1 MSNKFQKKIY
11 LLKVLILSLLLTFTT
26 VFSFAQGYEIG
37 VPFYKNI
44 SPKEYGFESQ
54 NFSIT
59 QDSTGR
65 IFIGNLNGILIFD
78 GFHWDFIPIKGVPYF
93 TKNDIGEI
101 FVGGFKQFG
110 KIENKFYGR
119 YSLRQLTD
127 SSKDIIEDQID
138 KLASFGKEIFFKTKN
153 NIFKYSEKNGF
164 TKINFSGSYVN
175 LFKAKDK
182 LFFVNDTNL
191 YTYQKDNLKQITL
204 PHAVEND
211 FVLDI
216 LPYDKNKFLFRFYNN
231 GFYIYNEK
239 SNHFSSFP
247 SSLNNTILPENYVK
261 TIPIS
266 NDVFVLGTQDNGI
279 IFFDKKGQVIS
290 SFDQNNGLI
299 NNNVTD
305 LFIDRNKNLWVLTN
319 YGFCIIQTDF
329 QFTFFGPSSGL
340 DGGLSDI
347 IRFNNHLYV
356 SSLQGTYLLS
366 DTCFFDNTTKCF
378 DHDRFHRIPGLDI
391 QTENFLYFK
400 NHLLHSTTAGI
411 FDISGK
417 KAKKLSNETSRG
429 IYAIQKDSDL
439 LLTTGINGVS
449 IFRFS
454 DGNLSYQGNFTN
466 CHSSIRTFAED
477 GNTFWFGS
485 DHQGLF
491 KITVTDSINFDAPF
505 VSLNNAKGLPSEFN
519 WIDVYRT
526 SNGTIFSTDKGVYR
540 YDNKTKS
547 FYQDTLLGLDF
558 SSGEVWVFPLLEDKN
573 KNLWFSSGTKGKYEK
588 HTFFAKFNSK
598 DKSYQLISYPL
609 NKINDQS
616 IEDIYIDSNK
626 IAWFG
631 TMKNLIRFDFSE
643 IDKCQDTL
651 PPQILIHAII
661 IGKDSLLL
669 LPTDFLNNPEKL
681 LKIDYSLRDI
691 HFELSTPEYSSA
703 TIEFNYFLEG
713 YNKKF
718 SGWENKN
725 FKEYT
730 NLSPGE
736 YILHVKARTSTKA
749 NEGEII
755 IPFSIVAPYYLTIV
769 AYIFYLALLA
779 SLILL
784 IVYWRSYL
792 SEKEKFK
799 VQQLLSQRTEE
810 LVYQKERAEELL
822 SKILPED
829 TARQIQ
835 KKGKADRKSFKM
847 VTVLFADIKG
857 FTKIAENTPP
867 EELLDELDTLFLKF
881 DSSVE
886 EMGIEKIK
894 TIGDAYMCAGGIPM
908 KNRTNPIDV
917 ILSGMKML
925 EYLQETNRI
934 SKTKWQIRIGVH
946 TGPVIAGVIG
956 TRKISYDIWGDTVN
970 VASRMESMG
979 KAGEINISEST
990 YELVEKYFE
999 CVPRGMIPVKY
1010 KGNISMYFVKGL
1022 KPKYAADDE
1031 GKVPNDAF
1039 YFQLQHIRF
1048 SDLEELILTKL
1059 EKGLPKNQYYHNMKH
1074 TIDVI
1079 NQAELIARG
1088 ENCTDEEILILK
1100 TAALFHDSGFI
1111 ISYDD
1116 HEEQGIKL
1124 AKEILPQFKYTQ
1136 KQIQL
1141 IGELIYATKFPPNP
1155 KTKLQKI
1162 ICDSDLDYLGREDFV
1177 PVSNELF
1184 KELSV
1189 RGKVKSIEE
1198 WNNIQIKFLQSH
1210 QYYTETAR
1218 NIRRV
1223 NKLKQLEKLKESMK
1237 DNK

>member
-1 MSNKFQKKIY
+1 MSNNFQKKIY
-11 LLKVLILSLLLTFTT
+11 LLKVLILLLFLIFN
-26 VFSFAQGYEIG
+26 VFSSFAQGYEIG
-37 VPFYKNI
+37 VPFYKNV

-54 NFSIT
+54 NFSII

-78 GFHWDFIPIKGVPYF
+78 GFHWDFIPIKGIPYF
-93 TKNDIGEI
+93 TKDNEGKI

-110 KIENKFYGR
+110 NLTNEFIGKYNFKQI
-119 YSLRQLTD
+119 TD
-127 SSKDIIEDQID
+127 SAKNTIEGQID
-138 KLASFGKEIFFKTKN
+138 KLESFGKEIFFKTRN
-153 NIFKYSEKNGF
+153 NIFKYSEKKGF

-175 LFKAKDK
+175 LFKIKKK
-182 LFFVNDTNL
+182 LYFVNDTNL
-191 YTYQKDNLKQITL
+191 YRYYSDNLKQIIL
-204 PHAVEND
+204 PKFIEND
-211 FVLDI
+211 YIIDI
-216 LPYDKNKFLFRFYNN
+216 LPYEKNKILFRFFNN
-231 GFYIYNEK
+231 GFYIYDENT
-239 SNHFSSFP
+239 NHFFTFP
-247 SSLNNTILPENYVK
+247 SSINKTIFPEDYVK
-261 TIPIS
+261 TIKLNNNI
-266 NDVFVLGTQDNGI
+266 FVLGTNDNGI
-279 IFFDKKGQVIS
+279 IFFDKKGQIIS

-299 NNNVTD
+299 NNNITD
-305 LFIDRNKNLWVLTN
+305 LFLDSYQNLWVLTN

-329 QFTFFGPSSGL
+329 QFTFFGSSSGL

-347 IRFNNHLYV
+347 IRFKNHLYV

-366 DTCFFDNTTKCF
+366 DTCFYDNVTKCF
-378 DHDRFHRIPGLDI
+378 NHDRFHRIPELS
-391 QTENFLYFK
+391 TETNYFLPFK
-400 NHLLHSTTAGI
+400 NYLLHSTSRGI
-411 FDISGK
+411 FNIKGK
-417 KAKKLSNETSRG
+417 TIQKLSDRTSRG
-429 IYAIQKDSDL
+429 IYSIQNDTDL
-439 LLTTGINGVS
+439 ILTTGDDGVS
-449 IFRFS
+449 IFRF
-454 DGNLSYQGNFTN
+454 DNEKLIFQGKFTN
-466 CHSSIRTFAED
+466 CHSSIRTFAQD

-491 KITVTDSINFDAPF
+491 KITVTDSINFDAAF
-505 VSLNNAKGLPSEFN
+505 VSLNNAKGLPEDFN

-526 SNGTIFSTDKGVYR
+526 SNGTMFSTDKGVYR
-540 YDNKTKS
+540 YDKNTKS
-547 FYQDTLLGLDF
+547 FFSDTLLGLNF
-558 SSGEVWVFPLLEDKN
+558 SSGEIWVFPLLEDRN

-588 HTFFAKFNSK
+588 YTYLAKFIAENK
-598 DKSYQLISYPL
+598 PYQLIKYPL
-609 NKINDQS
+609 SKISDQS
-616 IEDIYIDSNK
+616 IEDIYVDSNK
-626 IAWFG
+626 VVWFG
-631 TMKNLIRFDFSE
+631 TMKNLIRFDFSK
-643 IDKCQDTL
+643 IDNLTDTL
-651 PPQILIHAII
+651 PPQILIHDIT
-661 IGKDSLLL
+661 IGKDSVLL
-669 LPTDFLNNPEKL
+669 LPPDFLQNPSKL
-681 LKIDYSLRDI
+681 LKIDYALRDI
-691 HFELSTPEYSSA
+691 HFEFAVPDYSS
-703 TIEFNYFLEG
+703 TDIKFGYFLEG

-718 SGWENKN
+718 SGWENEN

-730 NLSPGE
+730 NLSPGN
-736 YILHVKARTSTKA
+736 YILHIRAKRINKP
-749 NEGEII
+749 GESEIV
-755 IPFSIVAPYYLTIV
+755 IPFSIEAPYYLTIV
-769 AYIFYLALLA
+769 AYFYYLALLV
-779 SLILL
+779 SLIFL
-784 IVYWRSYL
+784 ILYWRSYL

-829 TARQIQ
+829 TAKQIQ

-857 FTKIAENTPP
+857 FTKIAEDTPP
-867 EELLDELDTLFLKF
+867 EILLDELDMLFLKF
-881 DSSVE
+881 DNLVE

-908 KNRTNPIDV
+908 KNRTNPIDI

-925 EYLQETNRI
+925 DYLEEINQI
-934 SKTKWQIRIGVH
+934 SKTKWQIRVGVH
-946 TGPVIAGVIG
+946 TGPVIAGVVG

-990 YELVEKYFE
+990 YELVQKYFD
-999 CVPRGMIPVKY
+999 CIPRGMIPVKY

-1022 KPKYAADDE
+1022 KPKYAADAK

-1124 AKEILPQFKYTQ
+1124 AKEILPQFKYSQ
-1136 KQIQL
+1136 EQIKL
-1141 IGELIYATKFPPNP
+1141 ICEIIYATKFPPNP

-1162 ICDSDLDYLGREDFV
+1162 ICDSDLDYLGRVDFV

-1189 RGKVKSIEE
+1189 RGKVKSLEE
-1198 WNNIQIKFLQSH
+1198 WNKIQIKFLQGH

-1218 NIRRV
+1218 KLRRV
-1223 NKLKQLEKLKESMK
+1223 NKLKQLEKLKASMAE
-1237 DNK
+1237 NK